1 MDVAQ
6 RVVFLTRA
14 MRAKANLKVR
24 QPLRKLMVVV
34 DKSKNDAL
42 AKMKDVILDEVN
54 IKELV
59 VLNDDSEIVNKSAKA
74 NFKVIGPKF
83 GKKVNIIANLIKQ
96 IDRNSISLLEKGEK
110 IILNVDGEEVLVA
123 KEDVEIISSEIT
135 GWVVEKEEDI
145 ITAVDTELDNDLIA
159 EGLARE
165 FVNRVQ
171 NMRKDAGFEVTD
183 RIEIKF
189 FGNSKIIDAVKQFRS
204 YISSETLSENLSETN
219 SFNGGFKQDWK
230 IGELDCSIQIE
241 KVNV

>member
-6 RVVFLTRA
+6 RVVYLTRA

-24 QPLRKLMVVV
+24 QPLKKLMVVV

-42 AKMKDVILDEVN
+42 TEMKDVILEEVN

-74 NFKVIGPKF
+74 NFKMIGPKF
-83 GKKVNIIANLIKQ
+83 GKKVNIVANLIKQ
-96 IDRNSISLLEKGEK
+96 LDRNSISLLEKGEK
-110 IILNVDGEEVLVA
+110 VAFNVEGEEISISKDDA
-123 KEDVEIISSEIT
+123 EIVSTEIT

-145 ITAVDTELDNDLIA
+145 IAAVDTELDDELVA

-171 NMRKDAGFEVTD
+171 NMRKDAGYEVTD

-189 FGNSKIIDAVKQFRS
+189 AGNPKITGAVKKFQR
-204 YISSETLSENLSETN
+204 YISIETLSENISETKI
-219 SFNGGFKQDWK
+219 FNGGYKQDWK
-230 IGELDCSIQIE
+230 IGELECSIQIE
-241 KVNV
+241 KVNA

>member
-1 MDVAQ
+1 
-6 RVVFLTRA
+6 
-14 MRAKANLKVR
+14 
-24 QPLRKLMVVV
+24 
-34 DKSKNDAL
+34 
-42 AKMKDVILDEVN
+42 
-54 IKELV
+54 
-59 VLNDDSEIVNKSAKA
+59 
-74 NFKVIGPKF
+74 VIGPKF